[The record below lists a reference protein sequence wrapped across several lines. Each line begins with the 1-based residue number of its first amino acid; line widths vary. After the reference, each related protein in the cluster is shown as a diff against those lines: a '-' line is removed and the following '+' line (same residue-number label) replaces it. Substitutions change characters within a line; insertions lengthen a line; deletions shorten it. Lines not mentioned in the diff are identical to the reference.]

1 MRYQQ
6 TPISRLSKAAKFLV
20 SDGAWHPFVGE
31 EGMWYRVK
39 GKTVQRV
46 RMENGEAEDL
56 LRLFER
62 FEPLPSRALKEGF
75 REELRFVVHD
85 DHYLL
90 AGMLVRAYVGWD
102 MLATAAE
109 QQGVHLEYLGGN
121 SLRCDI
127 LINEWT
133 DGEIIRALVLAKAF
147 SKVAAQ
153 LAIDAREGVPHVLNE
168 ISGLL
173 NSAFEMY
180 MEEISLVPR
189 ATSATAPRSA
199 EQGSLFGE
207 S

>member
-6 TPISRLSKAAKFLV
+6 TPMARLSKAAKFLDP
-20 SDGAWHPFVGE
+20 DGAWHPFVGE
-31 EGMWYRVK
+31 EGVWYRVK

-46 RMENGEAEDL
+46 RFERDETDAM

-75 REELRFVVHD
+75 REELRFIVQD

-102 MLATAAE
+102 MLASAGE
-109 QQGVHLEYLGGN
+109 SFGMHLEYLGGN

-127 LINEWT
+127 RIDEWT
-133 DGEIIRALVLAKAF
+133 AEDIVRALVLAKAF

-153 LAIDAREGVPHVLNE
+153 LALDAREGVPHIPQE
-168 ISGLL
+168 ITGLL
-173 NSAFEMY
+173 QSAFDLY
-180 MEEISLVPR
+180 LEEIGGLPR
-189 ATSATAPRSA
+189 AAPFVSRMP
-199 EQGSLFGE
+199 EQGNLF
-207 S
+207 